1 MTISIG
7 DELLFC
13 FNVGKSDLS
22 FFSSSLVGLPC
33 VLGIAFDEVRV
44 IEWMID
50 EESRVRVCVCDK

>member
-1 MTISIG
+1 MVSMTISIG

-22 FFSSSLVGLPC
+22 FFSSSFVGLAC

-44 IEWMID
+44 MEWMIN
-50 EESRVRVCVCDK
+50 EES